1 MSDNRPRELLEE
13 LNVTGQKASVSRG
26 YTRFIKYMRFI
37 LPLAALA
44 LIAVVIAWPEMEDKI
59 VIVQKNEIIPESQ
72 TEIGENELL
81 NPHFTTTDAQQQPV
95 NVTAARALQNQEN
108 PDLVKLEKPNAD
120 LKMKDGSNVQI
131 ESLQGTYEQKTE
143 KLFLQD
149 EVKIRHESGYVLEAE
164 ELRVDMKTREAF
176 SDKTVH
182 VNGPEAK
189 VVATGLEGNVENGIL
204 IFKGPATLT
213 LTPADKPAT
222 APDDQKES
230 DL

>member
-1 MSDNRPRELLEE
+1 MSDNHPRELLEE
-13 LNVTGQKASVSRG
+13 LNVGDQRASVSRG
-26 YTRFIKYMRFI
+26 YTRFIRYMRFI
-37 LPLAALA
+37 LPLAALG
-44 LIAVVIAWPEMEDKI
+44 LIAVVIAWPEVEDKI
-59 VIVQKNEIIPESQ
+59 VIVEKKKLIPESK

-95 NVTAARALQNQEN
+95 NVTAARAIQNQEN
-108 PDLVKLEKPNAD
+108 PDLLKLDKPNAD
-120 LKMKDGSNVQI
+120 LKMKNGSNVKI

-149 EVKIRHESGYVLEAE
+149 NVKIHHESGYVLEAE

-182 VNGPEAK
+182 VKGPDAK
-189 VVATGLEGNVENGIL
+189 VIATGLEGNVENGIL

-213 LTPADKPAT
+213 LTPKDKST
-222 APDDQKES
+222 TQPDEQNES
-230 DL
+230 DE